1 MQANWGD
8 RGIAGDTAT
17 ATATA
22 PATEAG
28 TEPAEADDVSSALPD
43 LKPWNQAGWIFLDGD
58 CVAIAR
64 QDAEVEE
71 PDRKARILAD

>member
-8 RGIAGDTAT
+8 RGIRGDTAT
-17 ATATA
+17 GKE
-22 PATEAG
+22 PATLVA
-28 TEPAEADDVSSALPD
+28 DVSPALPD

-64 QDAEVEE
+64 QDDEVEE
-71 PDRKARILAD
+71 PDRTARILGD

>member
-17 ATATA
+17 ATAT
-22 PATEAG
+22 EAG
-28 TEPAEADDVSSALPD
+28 REAATIAADVSSALPD

>member
-8 RGIAGDTAT
+8 RGIAGGTGMGS
-17 ATATA
+17 
-22 PATEAG
+22 G
-28 TEPAEADDVSSALPD
+28 TEPATTAADDSQALPD

-64 QDAEVEE
+64 QGDDVEA
-71 PDRKARILAD
+71 PDRPVRILAD